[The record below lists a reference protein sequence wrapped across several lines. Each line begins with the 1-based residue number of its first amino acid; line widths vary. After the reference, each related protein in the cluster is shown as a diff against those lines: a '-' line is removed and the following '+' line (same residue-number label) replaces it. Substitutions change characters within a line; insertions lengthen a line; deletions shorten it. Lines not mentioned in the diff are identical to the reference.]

1 MRGLNIARRSAV
13 KAQQAAWRQIGSR
26 LVNAPA
32 RLRDRYRDLPEAR
45 LVAALTS
52 TRPDQLHD
60 VDDADFLFALRS
72 LARRHRD
79 LGEEITSLQER
90 MQARATAAN
99 PALLAIKG
107 IGPVVGAQL
116 LITAGDNPDR
126 LRTSASFA
134 ALCGTAP
141 IPVSSG
147 RTDRH
152 RLSRGGDRH
161 ANAALHH
168 IVKNRMTNDE
178 RTRTY
183 RDTHLAK
190 GWNTKAVYRALKR
203 AVAREVFAALTG
215 HCVVP
220 DYTDLRPTRRAKNIT
235 LTAVATAL
243 DVWPARVGELELG
256 RRRDDHFAERYR
268 AWLTAA

>member
-45 LVAALTS
+45 FVAALTS

-72 LARRHRD
+72 LARRHRASVRRSPACRS
-79 LGEEITSLQER
+79 GCRPER
-90 MQARATAAN
+90 PRPTR
-99 PALLAIKG
+99 PAG
-107 IGPVVGAQL
+107 RQRYRPGRGAQL

-190 GWNTKAVYRALKR
+190 GWSTKAVYRALKR

-215 HCVVP
+215 HCVVS

-256 RRRDDHFAERYR
+256 RRRDDHFADRYR